1 MGRAVPNVFL
11 LSKAT
16 GLMMVSLI
24 QQSLRDV
31 RTKKMP
37 PRTKVLRSVCP
48 SGTDHS
54 PMQQS
59 PNVPPG
65 RACNLLRNS
74 WLKEYE

>member
-24 QQSLRDV
+24 QPSLRDV

-37 PRTKVLRSVCP
+37 PRTKVQGYDQC
-48 SGTDHS
+48 
-54 PMQQS
+54 
-59 PNVPPG
+59 VPPG
-65 RACNLLRNS
+65 RTIHLCSKVRHVPLGRDAIS
-74 WLKEYE
+74 YEILG

>member
-31 RTKKMP
+31 RTKKMA
-37 PRTKVLRSVCP
+37 PRKKVLRSVCP

-54 PMQQS
+54 PINKFRQAPKNDRS
-59 PNVPPG
+59 VSRFP
-65 RACNLLRNS
+65 S
-74 WLKEYE
+74 